1 MNSDAEAD
9 PSASD
14 RGCYQK
20 YKRWNMKVRSAV
32 LSMSIAL
39 VSAPAFADI
48 VVCGTVSATGA
59 AASLGIPARNTI
71 KFLPKEVSGLAIRYT
86 VYDDNTDPNV
96 ASQNARR
103 CVEEQ
108 KADVL
113 FGSSTTPG
121 SAAVAS
127 VAAETRT
134 PLVTIAPMNVSQEA
148 YRWTFGTVQ
157 PATEMARAILQDF
170 RAKGGKRL
178 GFIGFSDSYGDLWI
192 NIVKKLQPEFPEI
205 EIVGEERYARADTSV
220 TGQALRIVS
229 RRPDAVLV
237 AAAATPAALPNIA
250 LRERGFKGQIYH
262 TYGSATNDFIRVG
275 AASAEGTLLS
285 AGPVMV
291 APSLPANHP
300 SRPLAVSYFEAYEAE
315 NGKGSV
321 TSQGGYMFDAGQ
333 LIAAAAP
340 AALQKAKP
348 GTPEFRAGMR
358 DALEGLKNIV
368 LVHGVWSASPEVH
381 EGHGSES
388 RVMISVKDGRWVG
401 AN

>member
-1 MNSDAEAD
+1 
-9 PSASD
+9 
-14 RGCYQK
+14 
-20 YKRWNMKVRSAV
+20 MKVAFAAASLGLA
-32 LSMSIAL
+32 SISSPAL
-39 VSAPAFADI
+39 ADI
-48 VVCGTVSATGA
+48 VACGTVSATGA
-59 AASLGIPARNTI
+59 AASLGIPARNTV
-71 KFLPKEVSGLAIRYT
+71 KFLPREAAGQTIRYT
-86 VYDDNTDPNV
+86 VFDDGTDPNV

-134 PLVTIAPMNVSQEA
+134 PLVTIAPMSVSQEA
-148 YRWTFGTVQ
+148 FRWTFGTVQ
-157 PATEMARAILQDF
+157 PATEMTRAILEDF
-170 RAKGGKRL
+170 RRKGGKRL

-192 NIVKKLQPEFPEI
+192 NIIKKLQPEFPEV
-205 EIVGEERYARADTSV
+205 EVVAEERYARADTSV

-237 AAAATPAALPNIA
+237 AAAATPAALPNLA

-262 TYGSATNDFIRVG
+262 TYGSATNDFIRVA

-291 APSLPANHP
+291 APSLPADHP
-300 SRPLAVSYFEAYEAE
+300 SRALAVSYYEAYEAE

-333 LIAAAAP
+333 LIAAAVP
-340 AALQKAKP
+340 SALQKAKP

-358 DALEGLKNIV
+358 DALEGLKKVV
-368 LVHGVWSASPEVH
+368 LVHGVWSATPEVH
-381 EGHGSES
+381 EGHGSDS
-388 RVMISVKDGRWVG
+388 RVMISVKNGRWAG